1 MAVGCNRKAEEEE
14 DDHWRHLSS
23 LSTFGRVEGGVEV
36 NNGDSNPPVRS
47 LFESLA
53 VALSKAA
60 HR

>member
-1 MAVGCNRKAEEEE
+1 MANYE
-14 DDHWRHLSS
+14 HLN
-23 LSTFGRVEGGVEV
+23 LLRVEGLVEV
-36 NNGDSNPPVRS
+36 SDRDSNPPVSS